1 MQLFKSS
8 IILVLLISNAYSMDM
23 FSDMD
28 CIQGNFDAVVE
39 HKAAPFGLSKNI
51 LTISKSDCSISI
63 NHSKLKFMKS
73 SWNIDVCREPV
84 HIKIDDGGVEVLK
97 RVDSCKN
104 GSSVYCKEVAKIE
117 KILQDD
123 GLIFAPGEK
132 ENISSDHGKVYCS
145 YLLAKKYLR
154 EGVVFNRGKDYS
166 GILLPTKL
174 KVQISNEVLKVKD
187 EVRAVEENTQTQTI
201 EDGPA
206 DF

>member
-8 IILVLLISNAYSMDM
+8 IIFILLISNSFSMDM
-23 FSDMD
+23 FTDMD
-28 CIQGNFDAVVE
+28 CIQGSFDTVVE

-51 LTISKSDCSISI
+51 LSISKSDCSISI
-63 NHSKLKFMKS
+63 NHSKLKFVKS
-73 SWNIDVCREPV
+73 SWTIDVCREPV

-104 GSSVYCKEVAKIE
+104 GSSIYCKEVAKIE

-154 EGVVFNRGKDYS
+154 EGIVFNRGKDYS
-166 GILLPTKL
+166 GILFPSKVMPQAVNSNL
-174 KVQISNEVLKVKD
+174 KVNDELKTNENVEPEQIV
-187 EVRAVEENTQTQTI
+187 

>member
-8 IILVLLISNAYSMDM
+8 IILVLLISNVYSMDM

-28 CIQGNFDAVVE
+28 CIQGSYDAVVE

-51 LTISKSDCSISI
+51 LAISKSDCSISI
-63 NHSKLKFMKS
+63 SHSKLKFMKS
-73 SWNIDVCREPV
+73 SWIIDVCREPV

-104 GSSVYCKEVAKIE
+104 GSSIYCKEVAKIE

-145 YLLAKKYLR
+145 YLLTKKYLR
-154 EGVVFNRGKDYS
+154 EGIVFNRGKEYS
-166 GILLPTKL
+166 GILSPNKIKAQVPRVIQNL
-174 KVQISNEVLKVKD
+174 NE
-187 EVRAVEENTQTQTI
+187 EQNASENTVPSQVI